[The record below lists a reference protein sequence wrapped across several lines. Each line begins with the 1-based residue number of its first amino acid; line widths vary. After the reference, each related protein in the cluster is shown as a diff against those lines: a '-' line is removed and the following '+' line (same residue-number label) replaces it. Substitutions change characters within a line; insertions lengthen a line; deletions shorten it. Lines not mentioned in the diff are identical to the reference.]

1 MTQGV
6 DTQRTTVLV
15 VGPPPSMMGGM
26 ARVVEQ
32 VVAIRG
38 DERFRIVPFE
48 TTSSRYLGGGLLSNI
63 TRHFRHVR
71 LLRRTIRKHRAAAI
85 HIHTCSGFS
94 FFRSAVDMF
103 AARREGCR
111 TILHIHGAKF
121 DEFYDRAGV
130 LTRRIIRSLLSRAD
144 RVLAL
149 SQSWKVK
156 LSAMSPGARIS
167 VIENAADIPSD
178 VSSHRDG
185 ECCQFALLAKMDVWK
200 GIDDLL
206 AACAILRGDGLA
218 FRVVMAGPAGSAG
231 DDASLNTKIVQ
242 LDLVG
247 TVSYVGPLR
256 GDAKGDLLR
265 ASHVYVQPSHH
276 EGMPLSI
283 LEAMAQALPI
293 VATRVGAVPEVLKDG
308 REGIL
313 VSPRKPGMLAD
324 AMRRL
329 IVDRTLRRRMAKAA
343 HTLAVERFSL
353 DRFRREILTLYG
365 DLCAPTRFDRT
376 WENADGARAQ
386 AESAITTS

>member
-38 DERFRIVPFE
+38 EKRFRIVPFD
-48 TTSSRYLGGGLLSNI
+48 TTFSRNDGRGLVPKI

-71 LLRRTIRKHRAAAI
+71 LLRRTIRKHCAAAI

-103 AARREGCR
+103 VARREGCR
-111 TILHIHGAKF
+111 TILHIHGAAF

-130 LTRRIIRSLLSRAD
+130 LTRRIIGSLLNRAD

-156 LSAMSPGARIS
+156 LSAMSPRARIS
-167 VIENAADIPSD
+167 VIENAADIPPD
-178 VSSHRDG
+178 VSPHRDG
-185 ECCQFALLAKMDVWK
+185 GCCQFALLAKMDEWK

-206 AACAILRGDGLA
+206 TACGILRHDG
-218 FRVVMAGPAGSAG
+218 FTFHVVMAGPAGSAG
-231 DDASLNTKIVQ
+231 DDASLSTKIEQ
-242 LDLVG
+242 LDLAG

-265 ASHVYVQPSHH
+265 ESHVYVQPSHH
-276 EGMPLSI
+276 EGMPLAI
-283 LEAMAQALPI
+283 LEAMAHALPI
-293 VATRVGAVPEVLKDG
+293 VATRVGAVPEVLEDG
-308 REGIL
+308 HEGIL
-313 VSPRKPGMLAD
+313 VSPRRPDMLAD
-324 AMRRL
+324 ALRRL
-329 IVDRTLRRRMAKAA
+329 IVDPALRHRMAEAA
-343 HTLAVERFSL
+343 RTLAVDRFSL
-353 DRFRREILTLYG
+353 DRFRREILSLYD
-365 DLCAPTRFDRT
+365 DLCAPTHFDNI
-376 WENADGARAQ
+376 WGNADGARAD

>member
-38 DERFRIVPFE
+38 DKRFRIVPFE
-48 TTSSRYLGGGLLSNI
+48 TTFSRNDGHGWLPKI

-111 TILHIHGAKF
+111 TILHIHGAAF

-130 LTRRIIRSLLSRAD
+130 LTRRIIRSLLNRAD

-156 LSAMSPGARIS
+156 LSAMAPGARIS

-178 VSSHRDG
+178 VSPHRDG
-185 ECCQFALLAKMDVWK
+185 ECCQFALLAKMDEWK

-206 AACAILRGDGLA
+206 AACAILRSDGLA

-231 DDASLNTKIVQ
+231 NDASLNTKIEQ
-242 LDLVG
+242 LDLAG

-265 ASHVYVQPSHH
+265 ESHVYVQPSHH

-283 LEAMAQALPI
+283 LEAMAHALPI
-293 VATRVGAVPEVLKDG
+293 VATRVGAVPEVLEDG

-313 VSPRKPGMLAD
+313 VSPRRPGMLAD

-329 IVDRTLRRRMAKAA
+329 IVDRSLRHRMAEAA
-343 HTLAVERFSL
+343 RTLAVDRFSL
-353 DRFRREILTLYG
+353 DRFRREILALYE
-365 DLCAPTRFDRT
+365 DLCAPIRFDKT
-376 WENADGARAQ
+376 WGNADGAREH

>member
-38 DERFRIVPFE
+38 DKRFHIVPFE
-48 TTSSRYLGGGLLSNI
+48 TTFSKNAGGGPLSKI

-71 LLRRTIRKHRAAAI
+71 LLRKTIRRHRAAAI

-103 AARREGCR
+103 VARREGCR
-111 TILHIHGAKF
+111 TILHIHGAAF

-130 LTRRIIRSLLSRAD
+130 LTRRIICSLLNRAD

-156 LSAMSPGARIS
+156 LSDMSPGAHVS
-167 VIENAADIPSD
+167 VIENAADIPPDISPQR
-178 VSSHRDG
+178 SG
-185 ECCQFALLAKMDVWK
+185 ECCQFALLAKMDEWK

-206 AACAILRGDGLA
+206 TACGILRRDGLA

-231 DDASLNTKIVQ
+231 DLVSLTAKIDQ
-242 LDLVG
+242 LDLAG
-247 TVSYVGPLR
+247 TVSYVGPLL
-256 GDAKGDLLR
+256 GDAKAALLR
-265 ASHVYVQPSHH
+265 GSHGYVQPSHH
-276 EGMPLSI
+276 EGMPLAI
-283 LEAMAQALPI
+283 LEAMAHALPI
-293 VATRVGAVPEVLKDG
+293 VATKVGAVPEVLQDG
-308 REGIL
+308 RQGIL
-313 VSPRKPGMLAD
+313 VAPRKPSMLAD

-329 IVDRTLRRRMAKAA
+329 IVDQALRQRMAAA
-343 HTLAVERFSL
+343 ARTLAVERFSL
-353 DRFRREILTLYG
+353 DRFRREILSLYE
-365 DLCAPTRFDRT
+365 DLCPTRFDSTRGNT
-376 WENADGARAQ
+376 DKA
-386 AESAITTS
+386 SAHAGSTITTA

>member
-26 ARVVEQ
+26 ARVAEQ

-38 DERFRIVPFE
+38 DKRFRIVPFE
-48 TTSSRYLGGGLLSNI
+48 TTFSRSDGNGLLSKI
-63 TRHFRHVR
+63 GRHFRHVR
-71 LLRRTIRKHRAAAI
+71 FLRRTIRRHRAAAI

-111 TILHIHGAKF
+111 TILHIHGAAF

-130 LTRRIIRSLLSRAD
+130 LTRRIIRSLLNRAD

-156 LSAMSPGARIS
+156 LSAMSPGARIT

-178 VSSHRDG
+178 VSPHRDG
-185 ECCQFALLAKMDVWK
+185 ACCQFALLAKMDEWK

-206 AACAILRGDGLA
+206 AACAILRGDGLT

-231 DDASLNTKIVQ
+231 DDASLNTKIKQ
-242 LDLVG
+242 LDLAG
-247 TVSYVGPLR
+247 TVSYVGPLH
-256 GDAKGDLLR
+256 GKAKTDLLR
-265 ASHVYVQPSHH
+265 ESHVYVQPSHH
-276 EGMPLSI
+276 EGMPLAI
-283 LEAMAQALPI
+283 LEAMAHALPI
-293 VATRVGAVPEVLKDG
+293 VATRVGAVPEILEDG
-308 REGIL
+308 QEGIL
-313 VSPRKPGMLAD
+313 VSPRRPSMLAD

-329 IVDRTLRRRMAKAA
+329 IVDRGLRHRMAEAA
-343 HTLAVERFSL
+343 RTLAVDRFSL
-353 DRFRREILTLYG
+353 DRFRREILSLY
-365 DLCAPTRFDRT
+365 DDVCAATHFDKT
-376 WENADGARAQ
+376 WGNVDGARAH